1 MEILNKPSTRKS
13 KQEFFQNDEAVFS
26 RSSERDDKISKESFV
41 EMEAA
46 NFGVMETKVS
56 KEDRETFF
64 IQKEHAV

>member
-1 MEILNKPSTRKS
+1 MDILNKPSTRKS

-46 NFGVMETKVS
+46 DFGVMETVVS
-56 KEDRETFF
+56 KEDGETFF

>member
-1 MEILNKPSTRKS
+1 MDILNKPSTRKS

-46 NFGVMETKVS
+46 NFGVMETVVL
-56 KEDRETFF
+56 KEDGETFF

>member
-1 MEILNKPSTRKS
+1 MDILNKPSTRKS

-46 NFGVMETKVS
+46 DFGVIETVVS
-56 KEDRETFF
+56 KEDGETFF
-64 IQKEHAV
+64 IQNEHAV